1 LEFSLNFRQI
11 TIKVLATFVE
21 NLSMTLLEKLEKGV
35 LTLTLNRPEVFNSF
49 NKEMALS
56 LQQALDNAA
65 KDDDV
70 RAIVIT
76 GEGKAFCAGQ
86 DLAEAMDPN
95 GPELQSIVRD
105 HYNPIILKIRN
116 IEKPVIAAVN
126 GVAAGAGANIAL
138 ACDLTVA
145 KYSASFIQAFSKIG
159 LIPDSGGT
167 FFLPRIIGSQK
178 ALALMMT
185 GEKVSAEDADAMNMI
200 YKAVPDQNFEEEVAQ
215 LAATIAQMPTFGLGL
230 TKRAV
235 NQSFANDLDT
245 QLALEEELQTIAGK
259 SHDFNEGVNAF
270 LEKRKPVFK
279 GK

>member
-1 LEFSLNFRQI
+1 M
-11 TIKVLATFVE
+11 TIKQHLE
-21 NLSMTLLEKLEKGV
+21 NGV

-49 NKEMALS
+49 NKEMAMLLQDS
-56 LQQALDNAA
+56 LDEAA
-65 KDDDV
+65 KNEQV
-70 RAIVIT
+70 RAIVLT

-86 DLAEAMDPN
+86 DLSEAMDPN

-105 HYNPIILKIRN
+105 HYNPIIEKIRN
-116 IEKPVIAAVN
+116 LEKPVIAAVN

-167 FFLPRIIGSQK
+167 FFLPRIVGAQK

-185 GEKVSAEDADAMNMI
+185 GEKVSAEEADAMNMI

-215 LAATIAQMPTFGLGL
+215 LAASMAQMPTFGLGL

-235 NQSFANDLDT
+235 NRSFTNDLTT
-245 QLALEEELQTIAGK
+245 QLALEEELQTIAGQ
-259 SHDFNEGVNAF
+259 SHDFKEGVNAF